1 LEKIEDIDKFL
12 SINQKLLLEVKLG
25 ENAGIY
31 DSRVED
37 IEGDILHISMPSE
50 KGRTVPLKPKTRLHV
65 SYVMN
70 RGRLSFKTMV
80 EDRYMDP
87 MPMLKVNKP
96 EVLFREELRS
106 FFRVD
111 CRVPV
116 KVMVDVEEDEVVHQ
130 KMFEGKVIDLSG
142 GGCKVFTAAPIKN
155 GDKFEIFFL
164 GNLGKLD
171 QAKVEAKRVVKVEEN
186 LEVGTEFYDINQ
198 ADRDKVIKYVFK
210 RQVEMKKL
218 LG

>member
-1 LEKIEDIDKFL
+1 MEKITDIDKFL
-12 SINQKLLLEVKLG
+12 SINQKKLLLEVKLG
-25 ENAGIY
+25 ENAGGVY

-50 KGRTVPLKPKTRLHV
+50 KGRTIPLKPKTRLHV

-87 MPMLKVNKP
+87 MPMLKVVKP

-111 CRVPV
+111 TRIPV
-116 KVMVDVEEDEVVHQ
+116 KVMVDVNEDEIIRQ
-130 KMFEGKVIDLSG
+130 KMFEAKVIDLSG
-142 GGCKVFTAAPIKN
+142 GGCKVFTNAPIKN
-155 GDKFEIFFL
+155 GDKFEVFFFSIIL
-164 GNLGKLD
+164 VNLNRQNL
-171 QAKVEAKRVVKVEEN
+171 KRRGLSRSKRILKSVQNFVTY
-186 LEVGTEFYDINQ
+186 LRLI
-198 ADRDKVIKYVFK
+198 VI
-210 RQVEMKKL
+210 RL
-218 LG
+218 